1 MSTGPIGYL
10 YHWSSKKLVHPKGGS
25 SNPGNG
31 THLIVFGSKED
42 PGRLQF
48 RFVAVDGAGH
58 FGYIEH
64 VSSGKIVH
72 PEGGSL
78 DPGNATSLVLHSDRH
93 AGALFGFDEENLV
106 ILHKGGKIWHPKGGK
121 PGPGNDTPVVLHSD
135 RHDAAKFF
143 FGSLQ
148 GESISPYPSPNLSGD
163 WKLLQAF
170 VTPLA
175 DHQYSL
181 AYKVGKSVTKSQT
194 THNAWSVSVGVA
206 KGLFSAS
213 AEYSGFVEKSSST
226 TWDEGKEQTYTINVT
241 KGHSVWV
248 WQYVF
253 GMSQYD
259 DEIHFQST
267 IVGDTD
273 CKDKKPV
280 I

>member
-1 MSTGPIGYL
+1 M
-10 YHWSSKKLVHPKGGS
+10 HPKGGS

-31 THLIVFGSKED
+31 TNLILSGSKED
-42 PGRLQF
+42 LARLEDPARFQF
-48 RFVAVDGAGH
+48 RFVAVEGAGH

-64 VSSGKIVH
+64 VSSEKIVH

-78 DPGNATSLVLHSDRH
+78 DPGNTTSLILHSDRH

-106 ILHKGGKIWHPKGGK
+106 IFHKGGKMWHPKEGK
-121 PGPGNDTPVVLHSD
+121 PGPDDGTLVALHSD
-135 RHDAAKFF
+135 RHDAARFF
-143 FGSLQ
+143 FGNLQ
-148 GESISPYPSPNLSGD
+148 GKPISPHPSPNLSGD

-175 DHQYSL
+175 DHQYSVVC
-181 AYKVGKSVTKSQT
+181 KVGKSVTKSQT
-194 THNAWSVSVGVA
+194 THNAWCLSAGVA

-213 AEYSGFVEKSSST
+213 TKYSGFVENSGST
-226 TWDEGKEQTYTINVT
+226 TWDEGKEQTYTISVT

-253 GMSQYD
+253 GMSRYD
-259 DEIHFQST
+259 DEIHFQSI

-273 CKDKKPV
+273 SKDKKPV